1 MHDLFG
7 KGKLP
12 LVAVLVLPFFVGVAY
27 AAWNYVPNTQNLAA
41 LTEAQIQSVL
51 SLLSAFGLDKTL
63 LQNVEVSL
71 RDGTPSSVA
80 TSTETTPPPKDS
92 EGAPVGVPVP
102 VSEIAPISGNSLIV
116 SVSPTPAAGYVPV
129 GTTYVHVASFV
140 FDASGSSED
149 ISFSSLKFLYTDN
162 ALFDPYNCAIFSGPE
177 EFMTRYTKN
186 YFNSDWV
193 HPTGTGDYTFVLTTP
208 FVVSKGT
215 TRVAEIRCTTNLQ
228 ATKGTGSFS
237 WGLSEENG
245 KATFT
250 GVGAVSKEIITP
262 KAVPSAGNVMTFNS

>member
-116 SVSPTPAAGYVPV
+116 
-129 GTTYVHVASFV
+129 
-140 FDASGSSED
+140 
-149 ISFSSLKFLYTDN
+149 
-162 ALFDPYNCAIFSGPE
+162 
-177 EFMTRYTKN
+177 
-186 YFNSDWV
+186 
-193 HPTGTGDYTFVLTTP
+193 
-208 FVVSKGT
+208 
-215 TRVAEIRCTTNLQ
+215 
-228 ATKGTGSFS
+228 
-237 WGLSEENG
+237 
-245 KATFT
+245 
-250 GVGAVSKEIITP
+250 
-262 KAVPSAGNVMTFNS
+262 

>member
-1 MHDLFG
+1 M
-7 KGKLP
+7 
-12 LVAVLVLPFFVGVAY
+12 
-27 AAWNYVPNTQNLAA
+27 
-41 LTEAQIQSVL
+41 
-51 SLLSAFGLDKTL
+51 
-63 LQNVEVSL
+63 
-71 RDGTPSSVA
+71 
-80 TSTETTPPPKDS
+80 
-92 EGAPVGVPVP
+92 
-102 VSEIAPISGNSLIV
+102 
-116 SVSPTPAAGYVPV
+116 